1 MLNAP
6 SYLPCALRSSSS
18 YISDSINI
26 PTSSPPKSVAFTLPE
41 YQSPKYGILSHVPA
55 SWIPY
60 GELAR
65 IDKPVGI
72 WLFYYPHL
80 FGTLF
85 VAACCASPL
94 SIEHVLWIN
103 LKLFLGAAFVR
114 AAACAW
120 NDNLDREFDRKV
132 RRCRL
137 RPIARGALTPT
148 QGHVFTGVLTVIAA
162 AILITLPMAC
172 MLVAVPS
179 VALLVLYPFAKRFT
193 DFPQVIL
200 GFQLALAIPMGMA
213 AVDPDFLNNGA
224 YDKGAVMALYLMNV
238 AWTLVY
244 DTVYA
249 QQDVEDDKKAG
260 VRSMAVRFRDR
271 PKTLLTVIVVV
282 QLTLLSLTGQLQG
295 FGVGYFGAACGG
307 SMVSMLWMLT
317 TIDLKEPAQCGR
329 WFRRGCWTIGLSVS
343 CGLALEAMP

>member
-1 MLNAP
+1 MEKLKGATP
-6 SYLPCALRSSSS
+6 PT
-18 YISDSINI
+18 
-26 PTSSPPKSVAFTLPE
+26 PTSSPPRNVDFALPE
-41 YQSPKYGILSHVPA
+41 YQPPKSGLLSHFPA
-55 SWIPY
+55 SWVPY

-72 WLFYYPHL
+72 YIFYFPHL

-85 VAACCASPL
+85 VTACRVSPL
-94 SIEHVLWIN
+94 SIEHLAWIN
-103 LKLFLGAAFVR
+103 LKLFVGAAFVR

-120 NDNLDREFDRKV
+120 NDNLDREYDRQV

-148 QGHVFTGVLTVIAA
+148 EGYIFTGVLTVIAGMT
-162 AILITLPMAC
+162 LITLPMAC

-200 GFQLALAIPMGMA
+200 GFQIALAIPMGMA
-213 AVDPDFLNNGA
+213 AVDPDVLNNGV
-224 YDKGAVMALYLMNV
+224 YDNGAVMMLYLMNV

-249 QQDVEDDKKAG
+249 QQDLEDDEKAG

-271 PKTLLTVIVVV
+271 PKTLLTVIVIC
-282 QLTLLSLTGQLQG
+282 QLTSLGLAGRLQG
-295 FGVGYFGAACGG
+295 FGLRYFSAACGG

-329 WFRRGCWTIGLSVS
+329 WFKRGCWTIGLSVS